1 MNRLARNPF
10 LADAGR
16 RLIGGAAG
24 LRAGDVALSDD
35 LALTL
40 RLGATACQVDEA
52 EFVRRAIAEKASRLG
67 LPALMAGMESQAKA
81 SEDNGATGPAMNVCP
96 ADCVAGEASRVDA
109 GRTASATSEGMDVTG
124 GESAASV
131 SASHGGPKGGKRLQV
146 LRGPNYAAEPDGS
159 EPETI
164 AADGRDVEATVEQRP
179 SATSFLA
186 ALNDDGD
193 LIAVPAFS
201 RATIP
206 RFASGP

>member
-1 MNRLARNPF
+1 MNRLVRNPV

-16 RLIGGAAG
+16 RLMGGATG
-24 LRAGDVALSDD
+24 VRAGDVALSDD

-52 EFVRRAIAEKASRLG
+52 EFVRQAISEKVDRCKLPCLLAEQ
-67 LPALMAGMESQAKA
+67 ESQAKA

-96 ADCVAGEASRVDA
+96 ADCVAGEASRPNRLA
-109 GRTASATSEGMDVTG
+109 EAPGRTSGKGVTG

-131 SASHGGPKGGKRLQV
+131 SARNGGPTGGKRLQV
-146 LRGPNYAAEPDGS
+146 LRGPNHAAEPDGS
-159 EPETI
+159 DPENIT
-164 AADGRDVEATVEQRP
+164 ADGRGVEATVEQRP

-186 ALNDDGD
+186 AFNSDGD
-193 LIAVPAFS
+193 LIAVPDFR
-201 RATIP
+201 RATLP